1 MDDTIDQN
9 EIVAFF
15 QVTCEVL
22 CAADNTLCGCRTDP
36 IDQLFGLYEANQE
49 IGHDAFALLVEDA

>member
-1 MDDTIDQN
+1 
-9 EIVAFF
+9 
-15 QVTCEVL
+15 VTCEVL

-49 IGHDAFALLVEDA
+49 IGHDAFALLVEDT